1 MTNNQVGAAT
11 LRAKRLVSR
20 KANDEKNAELASIGT
35 SKTSQHSVSAVHIK
49 MEHPGLPKRQ
59 R

>member
-1 MTNNQVGAAT
+1 MNNNQVGAST
-11 LRAKRLVSR
+11 LCAERLVYL